1 MSKPSRLIVF
11 LAVSLSGA
19 GLALAEPP
27 QTMAVTVDVTGPL
40 PLGMGG
46 AVLQHPG
53 ERTFVFEAA
62 GSFEGKVVE
71 GAPYCAVAVTEVT
84 QTLADG
90 NRIVRE
96 TRAPVCRDGQGRTR
110 REHKL
115 AAIGPLV
122 AVGDLPERIFINDPV
137 AGTGWVLDPEKR
149 VARRQPR
156 LKVIHEGA
164 DETAEGP
171 RHEKTVHVVRKVI
184 QHQPADA
191 SSAPPVEVQHDV
203 TVTADVGPRTG
214 PLWVEEFD
222 LDESHAPFAASRID
236 KQDLGTRQIE
246 GVEAEGSRDTLTI
259 EAGAIGNERP
269 IGIVSE
275 RWYSKEL
282 QVVLRSTRQDP
293 RFGETSYRLTDVVLG
308 EPDPSLFEVPSD
320 FTVEEGPDRTVIH
333 E

>member
-1 MSKPSRLIVF
+1 MSMSKPSGLIVSF
-11 LAVSLSGA
+11 AVLLSGA

-27 QTMAVTVDVTGPL
+27 QITHVTVDVTGPV

-46 AVLQHPG
+46 GMLQRAG
-53 ERTFVFEAA
+53 ENTFVFETA

-96 TRAPVCRDGQGRTR
+96 SRAPVCRDGQGRTR
-110 REHKL
+110 RELKL
-115 AAIGPLV
+115 SAVGPLV
-122 AVGDLPERIFINDPV
+122 AARDLPERVFINDPV
-137 AGTGWVLDPEKR
+137 AGTSYVLDPDKH

-156 LKVIHEGA
+156 LRVIHEGA

-171 RHEKTVHVVRKVI
+171 RHEKKVHVVRKVI
-184 QHQPADA
+184 KHRSDA
-191 SSAPPVEVQHDV
+191 EPDEIQHDV
-203 TVTADVGPRTG
+203 TVTTDAGPDSG

-236 KQDLGTRQIE
+236 KQELGSRQME
-246 GVEAEGSRDTLTI
+246 GVEAEGTRDTLTI

-269 IGIVSE
+269 IEIVSE

-282 QVVLRSTRQDP
+282 QVVMQSTRKDP
-293 RFGETSYRLTDVVLG
+293 RVGETTYRLTDVVLG

-320 FTVEEGPDRTVIH
+320 YTIEEGPDKVMLH
-333 E
+333 Q

>member
-1 MSKPSRLIVF
+1 MSTPSRLIVF
-11 LAVSLSGA
+11 LAVLLSGA
-19 GLALAEPP
+19 SLALAEPP
-27 QTMAVTVDVTGPL
+27 QTMDVTVAVTGPG
-40 PLGMGG
+40 PLGVGDATLG
-46 AVLQHPG
+46 RPG
-53 ERTFVFEAA
+53 EKAFVFETA

-71 GAPYCAVAVTEVT
+71 GAPYCAVAVTETT

-96 TRAPVCRDGQGRTR
+96 SRAPVCRDGQGRTR
-110 REHKL
+110 RELKL
-115 AAIGPLV
+115 SAIGPLV
-122 AVGDLPERIFINDPV
+122 VARDLPERVFINDPV
-137 AGTGWVLDPEKR
+137 AGTSYVLDPDQHT
-149 VARRQPR
+149 AHRQPR

-171 RHEKTVHVVRKVI
+171 HHEKRVHVVRKVI
-184 QHQPADA
+184 KHRSGAEPA
-191 SSAPPVEVQHDV
+191 EIQHDV
-203 TVTADVGPRTG
+203 TVTADVGPEDG

-236 KQDLGTRQIE
+236 RRELGTRQME
-246 GVEAEGSRDTLTI
+246 GVEADGSRNTLTI

-269 IGIVSE
+269 IAIVSE

-282 QVVLRSTRQDP
+282 QVVMQSTRKDP
-293 RFGETSYRLTDVVLG
+293 RFGETTYRLTDVVLG

-320 FTVEEGPDRTVIH
+320 YTIEEGPDKALLH